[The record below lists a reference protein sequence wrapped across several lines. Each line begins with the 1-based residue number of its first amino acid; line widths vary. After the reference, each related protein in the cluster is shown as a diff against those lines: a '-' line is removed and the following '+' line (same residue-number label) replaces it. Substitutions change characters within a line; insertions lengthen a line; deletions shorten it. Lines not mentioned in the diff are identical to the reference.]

1 MSGDPFRLAAP
12 GHPYSVAVAASQVIN
27 QGRRLSLDLGLSRS
41 LATTTAFVLD
51 QIDEL
56 AVVFDLATVT
66 EYLLERHRMVADK
79 LPISKPLEANPGIG
93 VIAPNVKENW
103 RQ

>member
-66 EYLLERHRMVADK
+66 EYLLECHRMVADK
-79 LPISKPLEANPGIG
+79 LPKG
-93 VIAPNVKENW
+93 
-103 RQ
+103 